1 MQYGPQAGLSLN
13 QTQPAGHSA
22 PLLKAG
28 PVQQLAGTQS
38 PLETQHMRGRG
49 RKMLEAGAV
58 TAPSVGVG
66 EASNATRGVMRC
78 CVLGQSGARG
88 EKAKVGDILG
98 SM

>member
-1 MQYGPQAGLSLN
+1 
-13 QTQPAGHSA
+13 
-22 PLLKAG
+22 
-28 PVQQLAGTQS
+28 
-38 PLETQHMRGRG
+38 
-49 RKMLEAGAV
+49 MLEAGAV
-58 TAPSVGVG
+58 TAPSVGDG